1 MSSSIK
7 TIDSCP
13 RYISSFI
20 NSNREQ
26 LNKIYDEGLLITQK
40 KYKDFK
46 VGILVFQCSEK
57 QNIMNVQ
64 FADDEFME
72 TILAKDSWVALK
84 INIPESKKLYFIL
97 DLDINSVFLV
107 YI

>member
-7 TIDSCP
+7 TINSTP
-13 RYISSFI
+13 KYISSFI
-20 NSNREQ
+20 NSNHEQ
-26 LNKIYDEGLLITQK
+26 LNKIYNEGLSITQK
-40 KYKDFK
+40 KNKEFK

-57 QNIMNVQ
+57 QNIMDVQ

-72 TILAKDSWVALK
+72 TILAKDSLVALK
-84 INIPESKKLYFIL
+84 TNIPESKKLYFIFDI
-97 DLDINSVFLV
+97 DLNSVFLV